1 MIRRIPRGLAAVM
14 VGAALLAVT
23 AGISAGVRRQ
33 DWTPP
38 PHPHIQFG
46 LLAAGIALVTWGL
59 SRNGTQPDE
68 PPRADPR
75 PWWVF
80 GLLAALTAGALVLRL
95 LYAGESIRVLVDE
108 LHFLAGTLSF
118 WKPHENIGLL
128 TPMTDTSPFT
138 WLFPYWQANLVA
150 LFGRSLGS
158 LRAASAIVGALN
170 IPALYLLARALFD
183 RRVAL
188 LAAGLLAVFPPHLH
202 YSRIALLSI
211 TDPLFG
217 TLALAFL
224 ARGLQTGRRLD
235 YALAGTFLGLTQY
248 FYEGGRL
255 FFAPLAAAWVLML
268 AMLWRKNVAAYH
280 WRGLLAAGAAALLVS
295 APVYYTLLA
304 RGAPLAGRMDA
315 SGLNAAYWN
324 GLLADPVN
332 GLAAHLTQRVFPALL
347 VYAAI
352 PEATAYYGGGLPLVL
367 PPLAPF
373 FLLGLILALRQFRR
387 PGNLLLLLWPGLT
400 ALANSLLVVSHASTR
415 YVVVF
420 PALALASAVGL
431 EAACRRVTRRA
442 PGWARAAVPIGAA
455 AVLAAVQV
463 GYYFGPHLG
472 SFDANLR
479 ATRPHRDLED
489 TVYRSLDF
497 PPGTQIHIV
506 SGSLFDRGYAN
517 QMLAFFRPDL
527 EAVGYLGSEELIAD
541 LPRLRHTT
549 DQAFFIEPEDV
560 RTLAA
565 LQANF
570 ALEGPFFSPYRVAPE
585 RQFVL
590 FFAPRLGESGAVDGQ
605 WTAIRLSLDRIYHS
619 GAGGRAKMRLY

>member
-1 MIRRIPRGLAAVM
+1 MMRRIPRGPIFALA
-14 VGAALLAVT
+14 GAALLAVS

-38 PHPHIQFG
+38 PHPHVQFG
-46 LLAAGIALVTWGL
+46 LLAVGIVLVTWGL
-59 SRNGTQPDE
+59 GRSGTRENQPAQAV
-68 PPRADPR
+68 PRR
-75 PWWVF
+75 RWIF
-80 GLLAALTAGALVLRL
+80 GLVAALTAGALALRL

-118 WKPHENIGLL
+118 WKPHDNIGLL
-128 TPMTDTSPFT
+128 TPMTETSPFT
-138 WLFPYWQANLVA
+138 WLFPYWQANLVG

-255 FFAPLAAAWVLML
+255 FFIPLAAAWVLLL
-268 AMLWRKNVAAYH
+268 ALLGRKEAAAYH
-280 WRGLLAAGAAALLVS
+280 WRGLPVAAAAGLLVS

-315 SGLNAAYWN
+315 SGLNAAYWG
-324 GLLADPVN
+324 GLLADPLN
-332 GLAAHLTQRVFPALL
+332 GLAAHLMRRVFPALL
-347 VYAAI
+347 VYVAI

-373 FLLGLILALRQFRR
+373 FLLGLALALRRIRQ
-387 PGNLLLLLWPGLT
+387 PGNLLMLLWPGLT
-400 ALANSLLVVSHASTR
+400 ALGNTLLVVSHASTR

-420 PALALASAVGL
+420 PALALAAAVGL
-431 EAACRRVTRRA
+431 DAACRRVTRRG
-442 PGWARAAVPIGAA
+442 PEWARVVVPMSAA
-455 AVLAAVQV
+455 ALLAVVQV

-506 SGSLFDRGYAN
+506 SGALFDRGYAN

-527 EAVGYLGSEELIAD
+527 EAVGYLGSDELIAD

-590 FFAPRLGESGAVDGQ
+590 FFAPRLGE
-605 WTAIRLSLDRIYHS
+605 
-619 GAGGRAKMRLY
+619 